1 MKTIKSIAAAAL
13 LVLAATSCGI
23 LGSSASTTPAAS
35 TASSGS
41 SLLGSLASAALTG
54 SSAGQNSG
62 AALKSLYGQYKADG
76 KVDMGNITNIMN
88 MATLVNG
95 IQGLK
100 TNNDKSSFYADFAK
114 GLVLGSGNLV
124 TNKNSNNIMGALT
137 NMANTD
143 LSAITKVAG
152 SLAGKAS
159 STSAAT
165 QDALKSLSAANSNV
179 NSAVNSLGTIFSM
192 FK

>member
-1 MKTIKSIAAAAL
+1 MKLIKSIAAASL
-13 LVLAATSCGI
+13 LIIAATSCGI
-23 LGSSASTTPAAS
+23 LGSSATTTP
-35 TASSGS
+35 TASANTGA
-41 SLLGSLASAALTG
+41 SLLGNIASAALTG

-62 AALKSLYGQYKADG
+62 AALKSLYSQYKTDG
-76 KVDMGNITNIMN
+76 KVDMGNLTNIMN

-124 TNKNSNNIMGALT
+124 TSKNSNNIMGALT